1 MVKIWAL
8 RDGLLLAKE
17 MGLNNL
23 IIELD
28 ALSVVLLMN
37 NNSTNLLMESL
48 SIDCRNLVRE
58 ILNKQIIHL
67 FREANQCTNAMAK
80 LSASNL
86 ASFVVFL
93 YPPPMVE
100 SNIISDKANL

>member
-1 MVKIWAL
+1 MIRDHEGQCLKGYARPLGCTNSCMAKLWAL

-48 SIDCRNLVRE
+48 LIDCKNLVKE
-58 ILNKQIIHL
+58 IPNK
-67 FREANQCTNAMAK
+67 
-80 LSASNL
+80 
-86 ASFVVFL
+86 
-93 YPPPMVE
+93 
-100 SNIISDKANL
+100 

>member
-1 MVKIWAL
+1 MAKLWAL

-48 SIDCRNLVRE
+48 LIDCKNLVKE
-58 ILNKQIIHL
+58 IPNK
-67 FREANQCTNAMAK
+67 
-80 LSASNL
+80 
-86 ASFVVFL
+86 
-93 YPPPMVE
+93 
-100 SNIISDKANL
+100 